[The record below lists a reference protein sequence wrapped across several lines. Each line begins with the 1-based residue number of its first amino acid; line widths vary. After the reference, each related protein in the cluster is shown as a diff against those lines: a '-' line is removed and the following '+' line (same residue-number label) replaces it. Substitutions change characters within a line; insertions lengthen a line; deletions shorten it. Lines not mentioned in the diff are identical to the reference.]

1 MRRELR
7 IVLSALL
14 AAAAALV
21 LPVWGLASANGNS
34 LEIFR
39 ASEGR
44 YEIIVGVQ
52 PDAPVVGLAH
62 FTIMPLDLGTSAPVI
77 DAEVNIVAHDPQ
89 DRPTYRV
96 RAVNSPAAR
105 NYYDANITFDSTG
118 EWTLFVEVESAA
130 LGHATVAVPLR
141 VGAQALGPSLAGTIT
156 WLIVL
161 GVLVGGSLYLWNKQR
176 RYNRRL

>member
-1 MRRELR
+1 M
-7 IVLSALL
+7 VLSALL
-14 AAAAALV
+14 AAAVAFV

-34 LEIFR
+34 VEIFR

-52 PDAPVVGLAH
+52 PAAPVVGLAH
-62 FTIMPLDLGTSAPVI
+62 FTITPLDLGTSAPVI
-77 DAEVNIVAHDPQ
+77 DAEINVVAHDPQ

-96 RAVNSPAAR
+96 RAINSPAAR
-105 NYYDANITFDSTG
+105 NYYDANITFDSPG
-118 EWTLFVEVESAA
+118 DWTLFVEVESAA

-156 WLIVL
+156 WVIVL
-161 GVLVGGSLYLWNKQR
+161 ATLVGGSLYLWYRQR
-176 RYNRRL
+176 QYMRGL